1 MYAFKEISVD
11 ELVPEEKY
19 RIHYY
24 KKVKVGR
31 YAQLTPYDYL
41 YFKGKDPIF
50 IPLSLYDPIE
60 YYCLFF
66 QPIFQKDKIQQAME
80 QRALNLILQWILSDP
95 YFLWS
100 ALPQ

>member
-1 MYAFKEISVD
+1 MRFKEISVD

-19 RIHYY
+19 RIHYH
-24 KKVKVGR
+24 KTVRVGR

-41 YFKGKDPIF
+41 YFKGKNPIF
-50 IPLSLYDPIE
+50 IPLSLYDPIH

-80 QRALNLILQWILSDP
+80 QRALNLILQRTLGDP
-95 YFLWS
+95 FFIW
-100 ALPQ
+100 

>member
-1 MYAFKEISVD
+1 MRFKEISVD

-19 RIHYY
+19 RIHYH
-24 KKVKVGR
+24 KTVRVGR

-41 YFKGKDPIF
+41 YFKGKNPIF

-66 QPIFQKDKIQQAME
+66 QPIFQKDKIQQEME
-80 QRALNLILQWILSDP
+80 QRALNLILQRLLGDP
-95 YFLWS
+95 FFSWE
-100 ALPQ
+100 P